1 MGMRGMFDK
10 SGRIT
15 LEEVIRERERRT
27 RGRPRLEYKW
37 SALSCTSLGALIATI
52 NGGTLIIA
60 LPELARE
67 LHAPLF
73 SLVWVILGYMLAQTA
88 LVLMVGRFA
97 DMIGRKKLY
106 VGGFALFTAV
116 SLIAGFST
124 SVGQL
129 IVARVFMG
137 AAGAFMMA
145 NSGVIVTDAFPHKQL
160 GQALGVNQMV
170 AAVGSILGPVIG
182 GWLTT
187 YSWQWVFWFNV
198 PLGLVGTLWAASN
211 LRELVAVEKGQRLDI
226 LGSASFLLGFTAL
239 LVGLTQGGIK
249 GWGSEIVVAS
259 LASAAIL
266 IPLFALVELKSE
278 EPLLN
283 LGMFRSRIFAFGN
296 VSALLNSLAR
306 MAVTFLFVF
315 YFIGARGYDH
325 LTTGFL
331 LTPLASSMFVF
342 APLAGRM
349 ADRLPARFLSSVG
362 MLITAGGLLG
372 MTSIGVG
379 TPYWEIAFWMIVVGA
394 GSGIF
399 NSPNTRA
406 IMGSVAPEKRGIAS
420 GTRTL
425 VVNVGAVLSIAFAI
439 AMVTSAMP
447 AGIMVKIFSGVSHG
461 LSASAAAPFISG
473 LHAALLLMAVV
484 SIVGFFFS
492 ALRGREHGARAMQES
507 GL

>member
-1 MGMRGMFDK
+1 MVTDEFVGRRREA
-10 SGRIT
+10 GRIG
-15 LEEVIRERERRT
+15 LQEVIV
-27 RGRPRLEYKW
+27 GRLRFEYKW
-37 SALSCTSLGALIATI
+37 SALSCTSLGAL
-52 NGGTLIIA
+52 
-60 LPELARE
+60 
-67 LHAPLF
+67 
-73 SLVWVILGYMLAQTA
+73 
-88 LVLMVGRFA
+88 
-97 DMIGRKKLY
+97 
-106 VGGFALFTAV
+106 
-116 SLIAGFST
+116 
-124 SVGQL
+124 
-129 IVARVFMG
+129 
-137 AAGAFMMA
+137 MMA

-170 AAVGSILGPVIG
+170 AAVGSILGPVVG

-211 LRELVAVEKGQRLDI
+211 LRELVTVEKGQRLDI
-226 LGSASFLLGFTAL
+226 RGSASFLLGFTAL

-249 GWGSEIVVAS
+249 GWDSEIVVAS
-259 LASAAIL
+259 LATAAVL
-266 IPLFALVELKSE
+266 IPTFVLVELRSE

-283 LGMFRSRIFAFGN
+283 LAMFRSRIFAFGN

-372 MTSIGVG
+372 MASIGVE

-394 GSGIF
+394 GSGVF

-406 IMGSVAPEKRGIAS
+406 IMGSVAPEKRGVAS

-447 AGIMVKIFSGVSHG
+447 ASVMVEIFSGVSRG

-473 LHAALLLMAVV
+473 LHAALLMMAGGGV
-484 SIVGFFFS
+484 VGFFFS
-492 ALRGREHGARAMQES
+492 APRGSERDGERDASAMRRS
-507 GL
+507 GLNPFGHQPQKRKRPGFGS

>member
-1 MGMRGMFDK
+1 MGMRGMSDK

-106 VGGFALFTAV
+106 VGGF
-116 SLIAGFST
+116 
-124 SVGQL
+124 
-129 IVARVFMG
+129 
-137 AAGAFMMA
+137 MMA
-145 NSGVIVTDAFPHKQL
+145 NSGVIVTDAFPHRQL

-170 AAVGSILGPVIG
+170 AAVGSILGPVVG

-198 PLGLVGTLWAASN
+198 PLGLVGTLWAAWN
-211 LRELVAVEKGQRLDI
+211 LRELVEVEKGQRMDLP
-226 LGSASFLLGFTAL
+226 GNASFLVGFTAL
-239 LVGLTQGGIK
+239 LIGLTQGGIK
-249 GWGSEIVVAS
+249 GWGSGIVLAS
-259 LASAAIL
+259 LVTAAVL
-266 IPLFALVELKSE
+266 IPAFVLVELKSKD
-278 EPLLN
+278 PLLN
-283 LGMFRSRIFAFGN
+283 LRMFRSRVFAFGN

-325 LTTGFL
+325 LTTGLL
-331 LTPLASSMFVF
+331 LTPLAGSMFVF
-342 APLAGRM
+342 APLAGRL
-349 ADRLPARFLSSVG
+349 ADRLPARVLSSTG

-372 MTSIGVG
+372 MTSIGVQ
-379 TPYWEIAFWMIVVGA
+379 TPYWKIALWMFVVGA

-406 IMGSVAPEKRGIAS
+406 IMGSVTPEKRGVAS

-439 AMVTSAMP
+439 AMVTSVMPVSAM
-447 AGIMVKIFSGVSHG
+447 VEIFSGVSQG

-492 ALRGREHGARAMQES
+492 ALRGREHG
-507 GL
+507 

>member
-1 MGMRGMFDK
+1 
-10 SGRIT
+10 
-15 LEEVIRERERRT
+15 LEEAV
-27 RGRPRLEYKW
+27 RGLVRLDYKW

-60 LPELARE
+60 LPELAKE

-73 SLVWVILGYMLAQTA
+73 SLVWVILGYMLAQTV

-106 VGGFALFTAV
+106 VGGFALFTVV
-116 SLIAGFST
+116 SLVAGIST
-124 SVGQL
+124 GVGQL

-145 NSGVIVTDAFPHKQL
+145 NSGVIVTDAFPRKQL

-170 AAVGSILGPVIG
+170 AAVGSILGPVVG

-187 YSWQWVFWFNV
+187 YSWHWVFWFNV
-198 PLGLVGTLWAASN
+198 PLGIVGTVWAAWN
-211 LRELVAVEKGQRLDI
+211 LRELVDIERGQRLD
-226 LGSASFLLGFTAL
+226 LPGSASFLVGFTAL

-249 GWGSEIVVAS
+249 GWGSGIVVTS
-259 LASAAIL
+259 LAIAAVL
-266 IPLFALVELKSE
+266 IPAFLLIELGSKD
-278 EPLLN
+278 PLLN

-296 VSALLNSLAR
+296 ASALLNSLAR

-331 LTPLASSMFVF
+331 LTPLAGSMFVF
-342 APLAGRM
+342 APLAGRL
-349 ADRLPARFLSSVG
+349 ADRFSARFLSSVG
-362 MLITAGGLLG
+362 MLVTAGGLVG
-372 MTSIGVG
+372 MATIGVG
-379 TPYWEIAFWMIVVGA
+379 TSYWEIALWMIVVGA

-406 IMGSVAPEKRGIAS
+406 IMGSVAPEKRGVAS

-447 AGIMVKIFSGVSHG
+447 VSAMVEIFSGVSRG

-473 LHAALLLMAVV
+473 LHAALLLMAAV
-484 SIVGFFFS
+484 SFVGFLFS
-492 ALRGREHGARAMQES
+492 ALRGSERDARAMQES
-507 GL
+507 GLAATDLEKEPDQS

>member
-1 MGMRGMFDK
+1 
-10 SGRIT
+10 
-15 LEEVIRERERRT
+15 LEEVGREK
-27 RGRPRLEYKW
+27 GVWGLPRVDYKW

-67 LHAPLF
+67 LDAPLF

-88 LVLMVGRFA
+88 LVLLVGRFA
-97 DMIGRKKLY
+97 DMVGRKNLY
-106 VGGFALFTAV
+106 VGGFALFTLV
-116 SLIAGFST
+116 SLLAGFST
-124 SVGQL
+124 GVGQL
-129 IVARVFMG
+129 IVARIFMG

-145 NSGVIVTDAFPHKQL
+145 NSGVIVTDAFEREQL

-170 AAVGSILGPVIG
+170 AAVGSILGPVVG
-182 GWLTT
+182 GWLTSF
-187 YSWQWVFWFNV
+187 SWQWVFWFNV
-198 PLGLVGTLWAASN
+198 PLGLLGTVWAAWN

-226 LGSASFLLGFTAL
+226 IGRASFLT
-239 LVGLTQGGIK
+239 GLTQGGIR
-249 GWGSEIVVAS
+249 GWGSEVVVVS
-259 LASAAIL
+259 LLAAAVL
-266 IPLFALVELKSE
+266 IPTFVLVELKSE
-278 EPLLN
+278 QPLLN
-283 LGMFRSRIFAFGN
+283 LRMFRSRIFAFGN
-296 VSALLNSLAR
+296 ASALLNSLAR

-331 LTPLASSMFVF
+331 LTPLAGSMFVF
-342 APLAGRM
+342 APLAGRL
-349 ADRLPARFLSSVG
+349 ADRLPARVLSSVG
-362 MLITAGGLLG
+362 MLVTAGGLLG

-379 TPYWEIAFWMIVVGA
+379 TPYWEIALWMVVVGA

-406 IMGSVAPEKRGIAS
+406 IMGSVAPRKRGVAS

-439 AMVTSAMP
+439 AIVTSAMP
-447 AGIMVKIFSGVSHG
+447 ANVMVEIFSGVSRG

-473 LHAALLLMAVV
+473 LHAALLLMAGASV
-484 SIVGFFFS
+484 IGFFFS
-492 ALRGREHGARAMQES
+492 ALRGSERDASAMRQS
-507 GL
+507 GLEPLASNHGKKRV

>member
-1 MGMRGMFDK
+1 
-10 SGRIT
+10 
-15 LEEVIRERERRT
+15 LEEGIRERGS
-27 RGRPRLEYKW
+27 RGLKRLEYKW

-60 LPELARE
+60 LPELAEE
-67 LHAPLF
+67 LRAPLF

-88 LVLMVGRFA
+88 LVLMVGGFA
-97 DMIGRKKLY
+97 DMVGRKKLY
-106 VGGFALFTAV
+106 VGGFALFTVV

-124 SVGQL
+124 SVGEL
-129 IVARVFMG
+129 IVARIFMG

-145 NSGVIVTDAFPHKQL
+145 NSGVIVTDAFPRGQL

-170 AAVGSILGPVIG
+170 AAVGSILGPVVG

-198 PLGLVGTLWAASN
+198 PLGLLGTVWAVWN
-211 LRELVAVEKGQRLDI
+211 LRELVDVEKGQRLD
-226 LGSASFLLGFTAL
+226 LTGSVSFLVGFTAL
-239 LVGLTQGGIK
+239 LIGLTQGGIK
-249 GWGSEIVVAS
+249 GWDSGVVVAS
-259 LASAAIL
+259 LLSAAVL
-266 IPLFALVELKSE
+266 IPVFVMVELRSVD
-278 EPLLN
+278 PLLN
-283 LGMFRSRIFAFGN
+283 LGMFRSRVFAFGN

-331 LTPLASSMFVF
+331 LTPLAGSMFVF
-342 APLAGRM
+342 APLAGRL

-362 MLITAGGLLG
+362 MLVTAGGLLG
-372 MTSIGVG
+372 MTSIGVR
-379 TPYWEIAFWMIVVGA
+379 TPYWEIALWMIVVGA

-406 IMGSVAPEKRGIAS
+406 IMGSVAPEKRGVAS

-439 AMVTSAMP
+439 AMVTTAMPVSAM
-447 AGIMVKIFSGVSHG
+447 VEIFSGVSRG

-473 LHAALLLMAVV
+473 LHTALLLMMGA
-484 SIVGFFFS
+484 SIIGFFFS
-492 ALRGREHGARAMQES
+492 ALRGSERDARAMQES
-507 GL
+507 AGCS

>member
-1 MGMRGMFDK
+1 VDEFAVHNREA
-10 SGRIT
+10 GRST
-15 LEEVIRERERRT
+15 VEELV
-27 RGRPRLEYKW
+27 RGRLRLEYKW

-60 LPELARE
+60 LPELAKE
-67 LHAPLF
+67 LRAPLF
-73 SLVWVILGYMLAQTA
+73 GLVWVILGYMLAQTA

-116 SLIAGFST
+116 SLFAGFST
-124 SVGQL
+124 GVGQL
-129 IVARVFMG
+129 IVARVIMG

-145 NSGVIVTDAFPHKQL
+145 NSGVIVTDAFPRGQL

-170 AAVGSILGPVIG
+170 AAVGSILGPVVG

-198 PLGLVGTLWAASN
+198 PLGVLGTAWAAWN
-211 LRELVAVEKGQRLDI
+211 LRELVEVGKGQRLD
-226 LGSASFLLGFTAL
+226 LPGSASFLLGFTAL

-249 GWGSEIVVAS
+249 GWGSGIVIAS
-259 LASAAIL
+259 LLTAAVF
-266 IPLFALVELKSE
+266 IPAFVLVELRSGD
-278 EPLLN
+278 PLLN

-315 YFIGARGYDH
+315 YFIGAKGYDH

-331 LTPLASSMFVF
+331 LTPLAGAMFVF
-342 APLAGRM
+342 APLAGRL
-349 ADRLPARFLSSVG
+349 ADRLPARVVSSAG
-362 MLITAGGLLG
+362 MLVTAGGLLG
-372 MTSIGVG
+372 MTTIDVR
-379 TPYWEIAFWMIVVGA
+379 TPYWEIALWMIVVGA

-406 IMGSVAPEKRGIAS
+406 IMGSVAPDRRGIAG

-425 VVNVGAVLSIAFAI
+425 MVNVGAVLSIAFAI

-447 AGIMVKIFSGVSHG
+447 VSAMVEIFSGVSRG
-461 LSASAAAPFISG
+461 LSASAADPFISG
-473 LHAALLLMAVV
+473 LHAALLLMAGA

-492 ALRGREHGARAMQES
+492 ALRGSERDASAMQES
-507 GL
+507 TP

>member
-1 MGMRGMFDK
+1 MLEHQKHHLTVG
-10 SGRIT
+10 T
-15 LEEVIRERERRT
+15 LALEVVEPVGAVLMHES
-27 RGRPRLEYKW
+27 EYKW

-60 LPELARE
+60 LPELAKE
-67 LHAPLF
+67 LRAPLF
-73 SLVWVILGYMLAQTA
+73 GLVWVILGYMLAQSA

-129 IVARVFMG
+129 IVARVIMG

-145 NSGVIVTDAFPHKQL
+145 NSSVIVTDAFPRGRL

-170 AAVGSILGPVIG
+170 AAVGSILGPVVG

-198 PLGLVGTLWAASN
+198 PLGVLGTAWAAWN
-211 LRELVAVEKGQRLDI
+211 LRELVEVGKGQRLD
-226 LGSASFLLGFTAL
+226 LPGSASFLVGFTAL
-239 LVGLTQGGIK
+239 LVALTQGGIK
-249 GWGSEIVVAS
+249 GWGSGIVIAS
-259 LASAAIL
+259 LLTAAVL
-266 IPLFALVELKSE
+266 IPAFVLVELRSGD
-278 EPLLN
+278 PLLN

-331 LTPLASSMFVF
+331 LTPLAGAMFLF
-342 APLAGRM
+342 APLAGRL
-349 ADRLPARFLSSVG
+349 ADRMPARVVSSAG
-362 MLITAGGLLG
+362 MLVTAGGLLG
-372 MTSIGVG
+372 MTTIDLR
-379 TPYWEIAFWMIVVGA
+379 TPYWEIALWMIVVGA

-406 IMGSVAPEKRGIAS
+406 IMGSVSPERRGVAG

-425 VVNVGAVLSIAFAI
+425 MVNVGAVLL
-439 AMVTSAMP
+439 TSLPP
-447 AGIMVKIFSGVSHG
+447 AC
-461 LSASAAAPFISG
+461 SA
-473 LHAALLLMAVV
+473 
-484 SIVGFFFS
+484 
-492 ALRGREHGARAMQES
+492 
-507 GL
+507 

>member
-1 MGMRGMFDK
+1 
-10 SGRIT
+10 
-15 LEEVIRERERRT
+15 LEEVGREKGV
-27 RGRPRLEYKW
+27 RGLPGLDYKW

-67 LHAPLF
+67 LDAPLF

-88 LVLMVGRFA
+88 LVLLVGRFA

-106 VGGFALFTAV
+106 VGGFALFTLV
-116 SLIAGFST
+116 SLFAGFST
-124 SVGQL
+124 GVGQL
-129 IVARVFMG
+129 IVARILMG
-137 AAGAFMMA
+137 GAGAFMMA
-145 NSGVIVTDAFPHKQL
+145 NSGVIVTDAFEREQL

-170 AAVGSILGPVIG
+170 AAVGSILGPVVG
-182 GWLTT
+182 GWLTS

-198 PLGLVGTLWAASN
+198 PLGLVGTVWAAWN
-211 LRELVAVEKGQRLDI
+211 LRELITMEKGQRLDI
-226 LGSASFLLGFTAL
+226 IGSASFLTGFTAL
-239 LVGLTQGGIK
+239 LIGLTQGGIR
-249 GWGSEIVVAS
+249 GWSSEVVVVS
-259 LASAAIL
+259 LLVAAVL
-266 IPLFALVELKSE
+266 IPTFIVVELKSE
-278 EPLLN
+278 QPLLN
-283 LGMFRSRIFAFGN
+283 LRMSRSRIFAFGN

-331 LTPLASSMFVF
+331 LTPLAGSMFVF
-342 APLAGRM
+342 APLAGRL
-349 ADRLPARFLSSVG
+349 ADRLPARVLSSVG
-362 MLITAGGLLG
+362 MLVTAGGLLG

-379 TPYWEIAFWMIVVGA
+379 TPYWEIALWMVVVGA

-406 IMGSVAPEKRGIAS
+406 IMGSVAPRKRGVAS

-439 AMVTSAMP
+439 AIVTSAMP
-447 AGIMVKIFSGVSHG
+447 ANVMVEIFSGVSRG

-473 LHAALLLMAVV
+473 LHAALLLMAGASV
-484 SIVGFFFS
+484 IGFFFS
-492 ALRGREHGARAMQES
+492 ALRGSERDISAMRQS
-507 GL
+507 GLGPSAGDHGKERV

>member
-1 MGMRGMFDK
+1 M
-10 SGRIT
+10 
-15 LEEVIRERERRT
+15 EEAIRK
-27 RGRPRLEYKW
+27 RGRYARRRIRLEYKW

-52 NGGTLIIA
+52 NGGALIIA

-67 LHAPLF
+67 LHAELF

-97 DMIGRKKLY
+97 DMVGRKKLY
-106 VGGFALFTAV
+106 VAGFAIFTLV

-124 SVGQL
+124 AVGQL
-129 IVARVFMG
+129 IAARIFMG

-145 NSGVIVTDAFPHKQL
+145 NSGVIVTDAFPRKEL

-170 AAVGSILGPVIG
+170 AAVGSILGPVVG

-187 YSWQWVFWFNV
+187 YSWQWIFWFNV
-198 PLGLVGTLWAASN
+198 PLGLVGTLWAAWN
-211 LRELVAVEKGQRLDI
+211 LRELVEVEKGQRMDLP
-226 LGSASFLLGFTAL
+226 GNASFLVGFTAL
-239 LVGLTQGGIK
+239 LIGFTQGGIK
-249 GWGSEIVVAS
+249 GWGSGIVVAS
-259 LASAAIL
+259 LVTAAVL
-266 IPLFALVELKSE
+266 IPAFVLVELKSKD
-278 EPLLN
+278 PLLN
-283 LGMFRSRIFAFGN
+283 LRMFRSRVFAFGN
-296 VSALLNSLAR
+296 ISALLNSLAR

-325 LTTGFL
+325 LTTGLL
-331 LTPLASSMFVF
+331 LTPLAGSMFVF
-342 APLAGRM
+342 APLAGRL
-349 ADRLPARFLSSVG
+349 ADRLPARVLSSTG

-372 MTSIGVG
+372 MTYIAVR
-379 TPYWEIAFWMIVVGA
+379 TPYWEIALWMAVVGA

-406 IMGSVAPEKRGIAS
+406 IMGAVTPEKRGIAS
-420 GTRTL
+420 GTRTFF
-425 VVNVGAVLSIAFAI
+425 VNVGAVLSIAFAI

-447 AGIMVKIFSGVSHG
+447 VSAMVEVFSGVSRG

-473 LHAALLLMAVV
+473 LHTALLVMVGA

-492 ALRGREHGARAMQES
+492 ALRGSERDVQQS
-507 GL
+507 GI

>member
-1 MGMRGMFDK
+1 M
-10 SGRIT
+10 
-15 LEEVIRERERRT
+15 EEVV
-27 RGRPRLEYKW
+27 RGREIGLRGRLRLEYKW

-67 LHAPLF
+67 LNAELF
-73 SLVWVILGYMLAQTA
+73 SLVWVILGYMLTQTA
-88 LVLMVGRFA
+88 LVLTVGRFA
-97 DMIGRKKLY
+97 DMIGRTKLY
-106 VGGFALFTAV
+106 VGGFALFTLV
-116 SLIAGFST
+116 SLTAGFST
-124 SVGQL
+124 TVGQL
-129 IVARVFMG
+129 IVVRIFME

-145 NSGVIVTDAFPHKQL
+145 NSGVIVTDAFPRKQL

-170 AAVGSILGPVIG
+170 AAVGSILGPVLG

-198 PLGLVGTLWAASN
+198 PLGIVGTVRAAWN
-211 LRELVAVEKGQRLDI
+211 LRELVDIEKGQRMDLP
-226 LGSASFLLGFTAL
+226 GNASFLVGFTAL
-239 LVGLTQGGIK
+239 LIGLTQGGIK
-249 GWGSEIVVAS
+249 GWDSGIVVAS
-259 LASAAIL
+259 LITAAIL
-266 IPLFALVELKSE
+266 IPAFILVELKTKD
-278 EPLLN
+278 PLLH

-296 VSALLNSLAR
+296 ISALLNALAR

-331 LTPLASSMFVF
+331 LTPLAGAMFIF
-342 APLAGRM
+342 APLAGRL
-349 ADRLPARFLSSVG
+349 ADRLSARLLSSVG
-362 MLITAGGLLG
+362 MLITAGGLFG
-372 MTSIGVG
+372 MTSIGVQ

-406 IMGSVAPEKRGIAS
+406 IMGSVAPEKRGVAS

-439 AMVTSAMP
+439 AIVTSAMSVS
-447 AGIMVKIFSGVSHG
+447 AMVEIFSGVSQG

-473 LHAALLLMAVV
+473 LHAALLVMAVA
-484 SIVGFFFS
+484 SLVGFFFS
-492 ALRGREHGARAMQES
+492 VLRGSEHDARMMQES
-507 GL
+507 RL

>member
-1 MGMRGMFDK
+1 MW
-10 SGRIT
+10 GRM
-15 LEEVIRERERRT
+15 
-27 RGRPRLEYKW
+27 RLEYKW

-67 LHAPLF
+67 LHAELF

-88 LVLMVGRFA
+88 LVLTVGRFA

-106 VGGFALFTAV
+106 VAGFGVFTVV

-145 NSGVIVTDAFPHKQL
+145 NSGVIVTDAFPRKQL

-170 AAVGSILGPVIG
+170 AAVGSILGPVVG

-198 PLGLVGTLWAASN
+198 PLGLVGTLWAAWN
-211 LRELVAVEKGQRLDI
+211 LRELVEVEKGQRMDVP
-226 LGSASFLLGFTAL
+226 GNASFLVGFTAL
-239 LVGLTQGGIK
+239 LIGLTQGGIK
-249 GWGSEIVVAS
+249 GWDSGVVVVS
-259 LASAAIL
+259 LVIAAIL
-266 IPLFALVELKSE
+266 IPAFILVELKSKN
-278 EPLLN
+278 PLLN
-283 LGMFRSRIFAFGN
+283 LEMFRSRVFAFGN
-296 VSALLNSLAR
+296 ASALLNSLAR

-325 LTTGFL
+325 LMTGFL
-331 LTPLASSMFVF
+331 LTPLAGSMFVF
-342 APLAGRM
+342 APLAGRL
-349 ADRLPARFLSSVG
+349 ADRLSARVLSSVG

-372 MTSIGVG
+372 MTSIGVQ
-379 TPYWEIAFWMIVVGA
+379 TPYWEIALWMIVVGA

-406 IMGSVAPEKRGIAS
+406 IMGSVTPEKRGVAS

-447 AGIMVKIFSGVSHG
+447 VSAMVEIFSGVSQG

-473 LHAALLLMAVV
+473 LHAALLLMAGA
-484 SIVGFFFS
+484 SILGFFFS
-492 ALRGREHGARAMQES
+492 ALRGSERDARAMQES

>member
-1 MGMRGMFDK
+1 VG
-10 SGRIT
+10 
-15 LEEVIRERERRT
+15 EVVRERVGNV
-27 RGRPRLEYKW
+27 RGLLHEYKW

-60 LPELARE
+60 LPELAKD

-106 VGGFALFTAV
+106 VAGFALFTVV
-116 SLIAGFST
+116 SFIAGFST
-124 SVGQL
+124 GVGQL

-145 NSGVIVTDAFPHKQL
+145 NSGVIVTDAFPREQL
-160 GQALGVNQMV
+160 GRALGVNQMV
-170 AAVGSILGPVIG
+170 AAVGSILGPVVG

-187 YSWQWVFWFNV
+187 YSWHWVFWFNV
-198 PLGLVGTLWAASN
+198 PLGLVGTIWAAWN
-211 LRELVAVEKGQRLDI
+211 LRELVEVERGQKLDFP
-226 LGSASFLLGFTAL
+226 GSASFLVGFTAL
-239 LVGLTQGGIK
+239 LVGLTQGGIR
-249 GWGSEIVVAS
+249 GWNSGTVVVSLVVA
-259 LASAAIL
+259 AVL
-266 IPLFALVELKSE
+266 IPAFIVIELRSKD
-278 EPLLN
+278 PLLN
-283 LGMFRSRIFAFGN
+283 LVMFRSRIFAFGN

-331 LTPLASSMFVF
+331 LTPLAGSMFVF
-342 APLAGRM
+342 APLAGRL
-349 ADRLPARFLSSVG
+349 ADRFPARLLSSVG
-362 MLITAGGLLG
+362 MLVTAGGLLG
-372 MTSIGVG
+372 MTTIGV
-379 TPYWEIAFWMIVVGA
+379 TTSYWEIALWMTVVGA

-406 IMGSVAPEKRGIAS
+406 IMGSVVPAKRGIAS

-439 AMVTSAMP
+439 AVVTSAMP
-447 AGIMVKIFSGVSHG
+447 PSAMVEIFSGVSHG
-461 LSASAAAPFISG
+461 LSTSAAAPFISG
-473 LHAALLLMAVV
+473 LHAALFFMAAV
-484 SIVGFFFS
+484 SLIGFLFS
-492 ALRGREHGARAMQES
+492 ASRGSEHDSRILRER